1 MKAKRISYHLLLSLL
16 LPPSL
21 FDLSDQLLHSFGAFG
36 AMGGMLQIDCN
47 PVFSVTLAMRLLG
60 VAPFSHL
67 KVYSKLL
74 ISMKSHL

>member
-36 AMGGMLQIDCN
+36 AMGGMLQIDCK
-47 PVFSVTLAMRLLG
+47 PGFLCYSGDAAARRR
-60 VAPFSHL
+60 PFFTF
-67 KVYSKLL
+67 
-74 ISMKSHL
+74 KSI